1 MRQAV
6 VFGGRLAALAG
17 LLLLARTSLA
27 SPTPSNSPNPLEHS
41 ARFPE
46 RAARAWAVRDA
57 EAALGACSPLL
68 LEGPSTGLGK
78 ERARCHLVAA
88 GALLEMGEPTRAATL
103 LLPALAE
110 LGEERPWALL
120 LLAEARLR
128 AGAIDEVSAPIEEA
142 RKVDPRG
149 PLGKKAAE
157 LEALTWLQSPDRPGA
172 EAALD
177 RLLRAGHGDE
187 PRLRLALARHLLARG
202 RKAEAIR
209 NLLAVWRA
217 HPERTEAEEAAR
229 TLASLGVK
237 PSWADRKARVERLL
251 AQGRPGPALEELSG
265 ASEGEALFLR
275 GRALMDAGEREEAE
289 KTLLAYLEREPP
301 NRAEALTLLGRL
313 AARREDLAQAVAR
326 LDEAARLASGRAAAE
341 AAFLAA
347 FLHHDFGRWDDA
359 VRRFDAYA
367 KTFAHRREEAIWF
380 KGWAYYLQGEYAAAE
395 HVFASYLEAHPR
407 GSLVPRIAYWRGRTL
422 ERLGRERESRVA
434 FHRAIEAAPTD
445 WYGLLAASRLP
456 EPPAP
461 ALAARPADR
470 GSRKG
475 QGLRHA
481 RLARAEALYALGFVA
496 EAGMEFDAAV
506 EGKVDPAFLRA
517 AAHLALEAGDPHRAY
532 RLSWRLG
539 GLRSAANLAYPRAFP
554 EELEA
559 VAARTGLDPL
569 LLLSIARQESGFST
583 TIRSPRGAVGLMQ
596 LLPSTAERLTRHLGL
611 DADPRRLEDPRT
623 NLTFGA
629 AYLAALMERFGH
641 PCLAVAAYN
650 AGPAA
655 VVGWLEDPLRKKLA
669 LDEWVEAIPWR
680 ETRNY
685 VKAVVGNWATFRA
698 LERKPRPQLAAE
710 LPAPGDGVDF

>member
-6 VFGGRLAALAG
+6 VFGGRFAVFAG
-17 LLLLARTSLA
+17 LLLLARVSLA
-27 SPTPSNSPNPLEHS
+27 SPTPSNTSNPLEHS
-41 ARFPE
+41 VRFPD
-46 RAARAWAVRDA
+46 RAAHAWAVRDA
-57 EAALGACSPLL
+57 EAALEACSPLL

-78 ERARCHLVAA
+78 DRARCHLVAA
-88 GALLEMGEPTRAATL
+88 AALLKKDEPARAASL

-128 AGAIDEVSAPIEEA
+128 AGELEELPALLEAA
-142 RKVDPRG
+142 RKIDPRG
-149 PLGKKAAE
+149 PLGKKSAE
-157 LEALTWLQSPDRPGA
+157 LEALAWLQSPDRPGA

-187 PRLRLALARHLLARG
+187 ARLRLALARHHLARD
-202 RKAEAIR
+202 RKEEAIR
-209 NLLAVWRA
+209 NLLVVWRG
-217 HPERTEAEEAAR
+217 HPERAEAEEAAR
-229 TLASLGVK
+229 TLESLEVE
-237 PSWADRKARVERLL
+237 PSWADRKARIERLL
-251 AQGRPGPALEELSG
+251 SQGRPARALEELAG

-275 GRALMDAGEREEAE
+275 GRALMDAGERAEAE
-289 KTLLAYLEREPP
+289 KVLLAHLRGEPP
-301 NRAEALTLLGRL
+301 NRAETLILLGRL
-313 AARREDLAQAVAR
+313 AARREDLAQAVAH

-347 FLHHDFGRWDDA
+347 FLHYDFGRWDDA
-359 VRRFDAYA
+359 IRRFDAYA
-367 KTFAHRREEAIWF
+367 KAYAHRREEAIWF
-380 KGWAYYLQGEYAAAE
+380 KGWAHYLQGEYAAAE

-407 GSLVPRIAYWRGRTL
+407 GSLVPRISYWRGRTL
-422 ERLGRERESRVA
+422 ERLGREREARVA
-434 FHRAIEAAPTD
+434 FLRSIEAAPTD

-461 ALAARPADR
+461 RLAARPADR
-470 GSRKG
+470 GSRAGK
-475 QGLRHA
+475 GLRQA
-481 RLARAEALYALGFVA
+481 RLARAEALYALGFLD
-496 EAGMEFDAAV
+496 EAGREFDAAV
-506 EGKVDPAFLRA
+506 EGKADPAFLRA

-539 GLRSAANLAYPRAFP
+539 GLRSASNLAYPRAFP
-554 EELEA
+554 EAFEA
-559 VAARTGLDPL
+559 VATRSGLDPL

-583 TIRSPRGAVGLMQ
+583 TVRSPRGAVGLMQ
-596 LLPSTAERLTRHLGL
+596 LLPSTAERLGRHLGL
-611 DADPRRLEDPRT
+611 DADPGRLEDPRT

-655 VVGWLEDPLRKKLA
+655 VVGWLEDPLRKELA

-685 VKAVVGNWATFRA
+685 VKAVVGNWTTFRA
-698 LERKPRPQLAAE
+698 LEKKPRPQLAAE
-710 LPAPGDGVDF
+710 LPEPGDGVDF